1 MTALVACETV
11 LLVLLVVLVAGLL
24 RSHAEILRRLGPAG
38 PGDAARAPTP
48 APVRRERGTPAPDVA
63 GTTPDGGA
71 IKLSLAGG
79 GATPMLLA
87 FLSSGCTT
95 CHRFWEDLGDRR
107 LPGELGL
114 LVVTHDPSRESP
126 SRLRALTPAGVTVV
140 MSSHAYEEYGVPG
153 APYFVLVDGSVRGE
167 GVATTWAALESL
179 LTDALADAEADAG
192 ADENGAGGGRADRIE
207 ARLAAAGIAPGDAS
221 LRPGASEPRPP
232 LNAAGSSPPGELPME
247 SARMPISP

>member
-38 PGDAARAPTP
+38 TGDGAGTVLPRSAPAT
-48 APVRRERGTPAPDVA
+48 VRREPGTPAPEVA

-71 IKLSLAGG
+71 VKLALAGA

-87 FLSSGCTT
+87 FLSGGCST
-95 CHRFWEDLGDRR
+95 CHRFWEDLGGRR

-114 LVVTHDPSRESP
+114 LVVTHDPSQESP
-126 SRLRALTPAGVTVV
+126 SRLRTLTPPGVSVV
-140 MSSHAYEEYGVPG
+140 MSSQAYEDYHVPG

-179 LTDALADAEADAG
+179 LTDALADAGEEAAG
-192 ADENGAGGGRADRIE
+192 AGRADRIE
-207 ARLAAAGIAPGDAS
+207 SRLAGAGIAPGDPS
-221 LRPGASEPRPP
+221 LYPGSGEADPNSV
-232 LNAAGSSPPGELPME
+232 ASSPPGELAMDR
-247 SARMPISP
+247 ARMPGPPSP

>member
-1 MTALVACETV
+1 MTALVACESV

-24 RSHAEILRRLGPAG
+24 RSHAEILRRLGPAPAG
-38 PGDAARAPTP
+38 ETSGTALARAVPET
-48 APVRRERGTPAPDVA
+48 VRRDRGTPAPDVA
-63 GTTPDGGA
+63 GITPDGGA
-71 IKLSLAGG
+71 IKLSLAGAS
-79 GATPMLLA
+79 ATPTLLA

-95 CHRFWEDLGDRR
+95 CHRFWEDLGERR

-126 SRLRALTPAGVTVV
+126 SRLRALTPPGVTVV

-179 LTDALADAEADAG
+179 LTDALADAGEDAVSG
-192 ADENGAGGGRADRIE
+192 NRSDRIE
-207 ARLAAAGIAPGDAS
+207 ARLAAAGVVPGDPS
-221 LRPGASEPRPP
+221 LYPGTAPP
-232 LNAAGSSPPGELPME
+232 
-247 SARMPISP
+247 